1 MDRLLS
7 SKRVCELLDISRTT
21 LWRAVKD
28 GRLPP
33 PRKILVNGD
42 NRWSESEIDEAV
54 HSLPVASAYRNSGY
68 FDSKPQAA

>member
-7 SKRVCELLDISRTT
+7 SKRLCELLDISRTT
-21 LWRAVKD
+21 LWRAVKE

-33 PRKILVNGD
+33 PRKIIEDGD

-68 FDSKPQAA
+68 FDSKHQAA